1 MKIKIRSDS
10 VEISG
15 YVNAVERLSKPLW
28 SRIGEFVER
37 ICAGAFKKAL
47 SRANDVHI
55 LLNHD
60 WNRDLGSIKKG
71 NLELEEDS
79 IGLHARATITDPEV
93 VEKARAGKLRGW
105 SFGFNDRE
113 VENGIEDGRLLRKV
127 HDLDLLEVSILDDRK
142 TPAYAGT
149 LITARSVDGREEMHF
164 RGEDY
169 IEDVKIINAVA
180 EAELTEPFE
189 TPEKRGGDDKEN
201 TEDINESEQNKDGG
215 KSQDKNTPDMEKN
228 ANVNY
233 NVYKDIIKDMKEEK

>member
-60 WNRDLGSIKKG
+60 WTRDLGSIKKG

-127 HDLDLLEVSILDDRK
+127 RDLDLREVSILDDRK

-149 LITARSVDGREEMHF
+149 LITARSVDGKEEVHF
-164 RGEDY
+164 RGEDFVDDDVD
-169 IEDVKIINAVA
+169 IVNENPENVDKREQKKRNEEDEN
-180 EAELTEPFE
+180 
-189 TPEKRGGDDKEN
+189 GGSEEN
-201 TEDINESEQNKDGG
+201 EDGG
-215 KSQDKNTPDMEKN
+215 KSQDKNTPDIEKN

>member
-47 SRANDVHI
+47 KRANDVHI

-60 WNRDLGSIKKG
+60 WSRDLGSIKKG

-149 LITARSVDGREEMHF
+149 LITARSVDGKEEVHF

-169 IEDVKIINAVA
+169 VDDVRVINAVA

-189 TPEKRGGDDKEN
+189 VPEKRD
-201 TEDINESEQNKDGG
+201 EDVNGSEKNEDGG
-215 KSQDKNTPDMEKN
+215 KSQDENTPGIEKN

>member
-47 SRANDVHI
+47 NRANDVHI

-60 WNRDLGSIKKG
+60 WNRDLGSIRRG

-149 LITARSVDGREEMHF
+149 LITARSVDGKEEIHF
-164 RGEDY
+164 RGEDFVDNE
-169 IEDVKIINAVA
+169 IDVVNENPENVNKRAPKERDEED
-180 EAELTEPFE
+180 ESD
-189 TPEKRGGDDKEN
+189 GSEN
-201 TEDINESEQNKDGG
+201 NEDGG
-215 KSQDKNTPDMEKN
+215 ESQEKNTPNIEKN

-233 NVYKDIIKDMKEEK
+233 NVYKDIIKDMKEDK